1 MAELPN
7 LTEPEP
13 NADPATLAF
22 ETLREEVALMRRAVV
37 GLAAER
43 ASIEMPDYSE
53 TLAQIQQASVF
64 CAKRLKAFSELPIL
78 NASLCEWAR
87 AIEQTGEPARRAD
100 RDALGK
106 IHTQFQDV
114 ARDMGATLRS
124 ARSADVQRQWLLWTF
139 AGGVLA
145 GMLLWIVA
153 IKALGPLPVW
163 MTRG

>member
-13 NADPATLAF
+13 NADPAVLAF
-22 ETLREEVALMRRAVV
+22 ERLREEVALMRRAVV

-53 TLAQIQQASVF
+53 TLAQIRQASVF
-64 CAKRLKAFSELPIL
+64 CAKRLKTRAELPIL
-78 NASLCEWAR
+78 NASVWEWAR
-87 AIEQTGEPARRAD
+87 AIEKEGEPTRRAD
-100 RDALGK
+100 KDALAK
-106 IHTQFQDV
+106 IHAQLQDV
-114 ARDMGATLRS
+114 ARGMGATLRS
-124 ARSADVQRQWLLWTF
+124 ARTADVQRQWLLWTF

-153 IKALGPLPVW
+153 IMPFGPLPVW